1 MTEKIEKLRKIIE
14 EKKEKKD
21 QKKQSVDM
29 DEVEKIVDRMKRRY
43 SEEGMEMEEV
53 GGRLKELRGIIAEG
67 KQKELEVQTVDDLK
81 VFGNP
86 MVRSLGKFYL
96 SLKAITKPLEAMIS
110 KLPQVKQLSF
120 YLYSANM
127 RISAKQ
133 FLAILT
139 SIALIVF
146 VVSAVILTTIVFV
159 FFSDAPLLSKSLLIL
174 MISLM
179 LTFLVIIIGFL
190 IPRRKAMTRGDA
202 VSMELPFALRHM
214 ATELKS
220 GMGLYR
226 TIQTIAM
233 ADYGALSEE
242 FSRTINEIEEGTDT
256 KLALRHLALRT
267 QSKALRNA
275 LIHVIRALRTGGN
288 LSIIMN
294 DIADDVSFALRMKIK
309 DFSQKMNF
317 FATIFIYLAIVIPVF
332 MSILGGIRITP
343 IQSGS
348 VFSSLP
354 LDIPVLAAFFLV
366 FMPMILIYLVVFI
379 SMSQPK
385 V

>member
-1 MTEKIEKLRKIIE
+1 MSKKIDKLRKIIE

-21 QKKQSVDM
+21 QKKASADM
-29 DEVEKIVDRMKRRY
+29 DEVERIVEKMKRRY

-67 KQKELEVQTVDDLK
+67 KQTELEVQTVEDLK
-81 VFGNP
+81 VFSSP
-86 MVRSLGKFYL
+86 LVRQLGKFYL
-96 SLKAITKPLEAMIS
+96 TLKAVTKPLEKIIS

-127 RISAKQ
+127 KISAKQ
-133 FLAILT
+133 FLAIIT
-139 SIALIVF
+139 SVALIVF
-146 VVSAVILTTIVFV
+146 VFSTILLSLLIFT
-159 FFSDAPLLSKSLLIL
+159 FFQQAPLITKSLLVLIV
-174 MISLM
+174 SLM
-179 LTFLVIIIGFL
+179 LTFITIIIGFL
-190 IPRRKAMTRGDA
+190 IPRRKAMSRGDA
-202 VSMELPFALRHM
+202 VSRELPFALRHM

-220 GMGLYR
+220 GLGLYR

-233 ADYGALSEE
+233 ADYGELSEE

-256 KLALRHLALRT
+256 KLALRHMALRT
-267 QSKALRNA
+267 QSKALRNS

-288 LSIIMN
+288 LSVIMN
-294 DIADDVSFALRMKIK
+294 DIADDVSFSLKMKIK

-317 FATIFIYLAIVIPVF
+317 FGTIFIYLAIVIPVF
-332 MSILGGIRITP
+332 ISILGGIKITP

-348 VFSSLP
+348 VFQSLP
-354 LDIPVLAAFFLV
+354 LDTPVMIVFFVV
-366 FMPMILIYLVVFI
+366 FMPMLLTYLVFFI
-379 SMSQPK
+379 SLSQPK

>member
-1 MTEKIEKLRKIIE
+1 MGKVDKLRKIIE
-14 EKKEKKD
+14 EKKGKEERKASAD
-21 QKKQSVDM
+21 L
-29 DEVEKIVDRMKRRY
+29 DEVEKIVDRMKRKY
-43 SEEGMEMEEV
+43 SDAGMEMEEV

-67 KQKELEVQTVDDLK
+67 KQAELEVQTAEDLK
-81 VFGNP
+81 VFASP
-86 MVRSLGKFYL
+86 MIRMLGKFYL
-96 SLKAITKPLEAMIS
+96 SLKAITKPIEKLIS

-127 RISAKQ
+127 KISARQ
-133 FLAILT
+133 FLAIIT

-146 VVSAVILTTIVFV
+146 VLSAILLSLVMFAFFPEAPILT
-159 FFSDAPLLSKSLLIL
+159 KSLLVL
-174 MISLM
+174 LVSLM
-179 LTFLVIIIGFL
+179 ATFITIIIGFL
-190 IPRRKAMTRGDA
+190 IPRRRAMSRGDA
-202 VSMELPFALRHM
+202 VSRELPFALRHM

-220 GMGLYR
+220 GLGLYR
-226 TIQTIAM
+226 TIQTIAL

-288 LSIIMN
+288 LSLIMN
-294 DIADDVSFALRMKIK
+294 DIADDVSFSLRMKIR

-317 FATIFIYLAIVIPVF
+317 FATIFIYMAIVIPVF
-332 MSILGGIRITP
+332 VSILGGIRITP

-348 VFSSLP
+348 VFASLP
-354 LDIPVLAAFFLV
+354 LDIPVLMVFFLI
-366 FMPMILIYLVVFI
+366 FMPMLLAYLVFFI
-379 SMSQPK
+379 SLSQPK

>member
-21 QKKQSVDM
+21 QKRHTVDM
-29 DEVEKIVDRMKRRY
+29 EEVEKIVDRMKRRY
-43 SEEGMEMEEV
+43 SDEGMEMEAV

-67 KQKELEVQTVDDLK
+67 KQKELEVQTVEDLK
-81 VFGNP
+81 VFSSP
-86 MVRSLGKFYL
+86 MVRQLGKFYL
-96 SLKAITKPLEAMIS
+96 ALKAITKPIESLIS
-110 KLPQVKQLSF
+110 RLPQVKQLSF

-127 RISAKQ
+127 SISAKQ

-139 SIALIVF
+139 SVALIVF
-146 VVSAVILTTIVFV
+146 VLSAVLLTTIVFML
-159 FFSDAPLLSKSLLIL
+159 FPEAPMISKSLLVL
-174 MISLM
+174 MVSLM
-179 LTFLVIIIGFL
+179 FTFMVIIVGFL
-190 IPRRKAMTRGDA
+190 LPGRRAMARGDA
-202 VSMELPFALRHM
+202 VSKELPFALRHM

-220 GMGLYR
+220 GLGLYR
-226 TIQTIAM
+226 TIQTIAL

-267 QSKALRNA
+267 QSKALRNS

-309 DFSQKMNF
+309 DFAQKMNF

-332 MSILGGIRITP
+332 ISILGGIRITP

-348 VFSSLP
+348 VFETLP
-354 LDIPVLAAFFLV
+354 LDIPVLAAFYLI
-366 FMPMILIYLVVFI
+366 FMPMILAYLVVFI

>member
-1 MTEKIEKLRKIIE
+1 MANVDKLRKVIE
-14 EKKEKKD
+14 EK
-21 QKKQSVDM
+21 QKKGQQKASVDM
-29 DEVEKIVDRMKRRY
+29 EEVEKIVERMKKRY

-67 KQKELEVQTVDDLK
+67 KQKELEVQTAEDLK
-81 VFGNP
+81 VFTSPLIRN
-86 MVRSLGKFYL
+86 LGKFYL
-96 SLKAITKPLEAMIS
+96 SLRAIMKPIEKLIS

-127 RISAKQ
+127 KISANQ

-146 VVSAVILTTIVFV
+146 VVSIV
-159 FFSDAPLLSKSLLIL
+159 LLSALVFAFFPEASMLTKSMLVLLVSLL
-174 MISLM
+174 
-179 LTFLVIIIGFL
+179 LTFMTIIIGFL
-190 IPRRKAMTRGDA
+190 IPRRKAMSRGDE
-202 VSMELPFALRHM
+202 VSKELPFALRHM

-220 GMGLYR
+220 GLGLYR

-267 QSKALRNA
+267 QSKALRNS

-288 LSIIMN
+288 LSVIMN
-294 DIADDVSFALRMKIK
+294 DIADDVSFSLRMKIK
-309 DFSQKMNF
+309 DFAQKMNF
-317 FATIFIYLAIVIPVF
+317 FATIFIYMAIVIPVF
-332 MSILGGIRITP
+332 VSILGGIKITP

-348 VFSSLP
+348 VFQSLP
-354 LDIPVLAAFFLV
+354 LGIPVLMAFFLV
-366 FMPMILIYLVVFI
+366 FMPMLLTYLVFFI
-379 SMSQPK
+379 SLSQPK

>member
-1 MTEKIEKLRKIIE
+1 MPQIDKLRKIIE
-14 EKKEKKD
+14 EKKEKKEGG
-21 QKKQSVDM
+21 KSSVDL
-29 DEVEKIVDRMKRRY
+29 DEVERIVERMKRKY

-67 KQKELEVQTVDDLK
+67 RPTELEVQSVDDLK
-81 VFGNP
+81 VFSSP
-86 MVRSLGKFYL
+86 LVRTLGKFYI
-96 SLKAITKPLEAMIS
+96 SLKAITNPIEKMIGRM
-110 KLPQVKQLSF
+110 PQVKQLSF

-127 RISAKQ
+127 KISANQ

-139 SIALIVF
+139 SASLLVFIFSMILLSAIVF
-146 VVSAVILTTIVFV
+146 SLFPDTPMIT
-159 FFSDAPLLSKSLLIL
+159 KSLLVL
-174 MISLM
+174 LVSLI
-179 LTFLVIIIGFL
+179 LTFMTIIIGFL
-190 IPRRKAMTRGDA
+190 IPRRKAMARGDS
-202 VSMELPFALRHM
+202 VSRELPFALRHM

-220 GMGLYR
+220 GLGLYR

-267 QSKALRNA
+267 QSKALRNS
-275 LIHVIRALRTGGN
+275 LIHLIRALRTGGN

-309 DFSQKMNF
+309 DFGQKMNF
-317 FATIFIYLAIVIPVF
+317 FATIFIYMAIVIPVF
-332 MSILGGIRITP
+332 VSILGGIKITP

-348 VFSSLP
+348 VFESLP
-354 LDIPVLAAFFLV
+354 LGTPVLMVFFLI
-366 FMPMILIYLVVFI
+366 FMPLLLGYLVVFI
-379 SMSQPK
+379 SLSQPK

>member
-1 MTEKIEKLRKIIE
+1 MAKKIDKLRKIIE
-14 EKKEKKD
+14 EKKEKED
-21 QKKQSVDM
+21 QKKQTVDM
-29 DEVEKIVDRMKRRY
+29 DEVEKIVERMKRRY
-43 SEEGMEMEEV
+43 SEEGREMEEV

-67 KQKELEVQTVDDLK
+67 KQKELEVQTIEDLK
-81 VFGNP
+81 VFRSP
-86 MVRSLGKFYL
+86 MVRQLGKFYL
-96 SLKAITKPLEAMIS
+96 ALKGITKPIESLIS
-110 KLPQVKQLSF
+110 RLPQVKQLSF

-127 RISAKQ
+127 NISAKQ
-133 FLAILT
+133 FLAIIT

-146 VVSAVILTTIVFV
+146 VVSGVLLTTIVFM
-159 FFSDAPLLSKSLLIL
+159 FFSEAPLLSKSLLIL
-174 MISLM
+174 LVSLM
-179 LTFLVIIIGFL
+179 FTFMTVIIGFL
-190 IPRRKAMTRGDA
+190 VPRRKAMTRGDE
-202 VSMELPFALRHM
+202 VSKELPFALRHM

-220 GMGLYR
+220 GLGLYR
-226 TIQTIAM
+226 TIQTIAL

-317 FATIFIYLAIVIPVF
+317 FATIFIYMAIVIPVF
-332 MSILGGIRITP
+332 ISILGGIRITP

-348 VFSSLP
+348 VFESLP
-354 LDIPVLAAFFLV
+354 LDTPVLMAFFLV
-366 FMPMILIYLVVFI
+366 FMPMLLVYLIIFI

>member
-1 MTEKIEKLRKIIE
+1 MARIDKLRKMIE
-14 EKKEKKD
+14 EKKGTKRALA
-21 QKKQSVDM
+21 DM
-29 DEVEKIVDRMKRRY
+29 DEVERIVERMKRKY
-43 SEEGMEMEEV
+43 SDEGMEMEEV
-53 GGRLKELRGIIAEG
+53 GGRLRELRGIIAEG
-67 KQKELEVQTVDDLK
+67 KQAELEVQTAEDLK
-81 VFGNP
+81 VFSSPLIRN
-86 MVRSLGKFYL
+86 LGKFYL
-96 SLKAITKPLEAMIS
+96 SLKAVTKPIEKIIS

-127 RISAKQ
+127 KISAKQ
-133 FLAILT
+133 FLAIIT
-139 SIALIVF
+139 SVALIVF
-146 VVSAVILTTIVFV
+146 VVSAT
-159 FFSDAPLLSKSLLIL
+159 LLSALVFTFFPQAPMLTKSLLVL
-174 MISLM
+174 LVSLM
-179 LTFLVIIIGFL
+179 LTFMTVIIGFL
-190 IPRRKAMTRGDA
+190 IPRRKAMARGDA
-202 VSMELPFALRHM
+202 VSRELPFALRHM

-220 GMGLYR
+220 GLGLYR
-226 TIQTIAM
+226 TIQTIAL

-288 LSIIMN
+288 LSVIMN
-294 DIADDVSFALRMKIK
+294 DIADDVSFALRMKIR

-332 MSILGGIRITP
+332 VSILGGIRITP

-348 VFSSLP
+348 IFESLP
-354 LDIPVLAAFFLV
+354 LDVPILVVFFLV
-366 FMPMILIYLVVFI
+366 FMPMILAYLVFFI
-379 SMSQPK
+379 SLSQPK